1 MFSQS
6 PFKNRQI
13 VPKVSCVVY
22 AYIYIYISF
31 YMGKEKRARLPYLLA
46 RGDLPYG
53 TALSAI
59 TYRSRGGGGKV
70 GVLISGHERDTCAH
84 IPLTSGHCHLRKRRT
99 QDTVYGCTERG
110 ARDGVW

>member
-13 VPKVSCVVY
+13 VPKVSCVVH

-59 TYRSRGGGGKV
+59 TYRSRGGGGGK
-70 GVLISGHERDTCAH
+70 GWGGNQRTREGHVRAH
-84 IPLTSGHCHLRKRRT
+84 TTYLRTLSFAQT
-99 QDTVYGCTERG
+99 QDSRH
-110 ARDGVW
+110 GVWMHREGRP